1 MPEKYIFDSEEE
13 TGGDDG
19 EPLERVLRE
28 RLRSVRDEGER
39 RTIAG
44 LAREIGGLPG
54 DVARAALEVS
64 AGVAALSLRAGVDF
78 LRVVPE
84 AARVLD
90 AEELRA
96 WGEMARRLV
105 MADLET
111 GTAFITSGV
120 EGLGVVPR
128 GARLLLLQVCARQLS
143 LSTSFALETYR
154 RGPEVALAVGDAELL
169 RQVFEV
175 AAEIARR
182 SARHSA
188 DFLSATPAVAAHLS
202 TFREETDESGAVEN
216 HAGSVGVASLIEDGG
231 VESRVEDGA
240 VESLDVGG
248 VVDEERAAGGRVWAA
263 ALGLASAF
271 AQRVGG
277 IAADMWAAIPAA
289 TESLSTGEALLLF
302 RQSEDFLDRGG
313 AAALHVLTAGGEVL
327 RLVPEAFDEWGALLR
342 SVAAHNNACLVALA
356 RTGPVALRALAEF
369 RPERARLTETAL
381 AVIEAT
387 HEVARTDA
395 ESAISCFRA
404 APRALRTATLEQ
416 FKAWAREGLLLENLS
431 ARARRSYFALETR
444 KSNEQLQS
452 GESGLLLEEVSQT
465 LRLYVEGLT
474 GRVVEVAP
482 LASIPEEQR
491 IGDGRTIHLPSSVSE
506 FDDRELDFRLYKVL
520 AAHAAGQIEFGTHEP
535 DTALLRAAYASL
547 ADVYAPEMAD
557 ALDAFSLDGYI
568 NDPSKSER
576 ALAPEEEARLAE
588 SRKRVLPAGGDYR
601 AVLALFPQKGLAA
614 RIFGTLENGRIDRRL
629 RRVYRGLARDL
640 DLVREHLRRNRPRIV
655 SLPITLVP
663 FELLFQITLCGGALD
678 DARTI
683 YGQVISELESIVD
696 EYLTDARA
704 SVADTLMATSR
715 VYTLFQSA
723 VPEMTERQTRTD
735 EESDADKESGAQ
747 SNLETDG
754 EESDDAS
761 DEERRREQRRRDAR
775 ELFNAWAAS
784 ESAGTDG
791 EETLTGAE
799 RWMSG
804 ETPEQGL
811 EPGEE
816 AFEYDEWDRDLSDTR
831 VGWCRVVEKRTR
843 RGDRTFVELTRSRY
857 RGVISSIRHQFQ
869 LMRPESLKRVTNEL
883 DGDDYDLNALIDYVI
898 DRRADGRQSERVY
911 TKRLRRE
918 RDVAV
923 AFLLDQSSS
932 TARTI
937 GRHPLQPYTHPGRRI
952 IEVEKEGLVLMSEA
966 LEAVGDPYSIY
977 GFTSE
982 GRRNVKFYIVKDFKE
997 PYAGEVEQ
1005 RIGGINYQNNTRL
1018 GAAVR
1023 HAARKLRQQEART
1036 RLLIVL
1042 SDGRPYDHDYGDA
1055 RYAREDTREA
1065 LRQARLD
1072 GITPF
1077 CITIDRDSETEL
1089 RDLYG
1094 EVGYTI
1100 IDDVLSL
1107 PERMPA
1113 IYRRLTT

>member
-1 MPEKYIFDSEEE
+1 MPEKYIFDSAEENDE
-13 TGGDDG
+13 EGR
-19 EPLERVLRE
+19 PLGRELRE
-28 RLRSVRDEGER
+28 RLRGVRDAGER

-44 LAREIGGLPG
+44 LAREVGKLPV
-54 DVARAALEVS
+54 DVARAALEVG
-64 AGVAALSLRAGVDF
+64 AGLAALSLRAGVDF
-78 LRVVPE
+78 LREVPG

-96 WGEMARRLV
+96 WGELGRRLL
-105 MADLET
+105 MADAET
-111 GTAFITSGV
+111 GSAFITAGV
-120 EGLGVVPR
+120 GELAEVPR
-128 GARLLLLQVCARQLS
+128 GARLLLLQVCGRQLS

-154 RGPEVALAVGDAELL
+154 RGPEVARAVGDAELL
-169 RQVFEV
+169 RRVFEV
-175 AAEIARR
+175 ALEVARR
-182 SARHSA
+182 SARHSS
-188 DFLSATPAVAAHLS
+188 DFISATQGTAVALS
-202 TFREETDESGAVEN
+202 SFEREVDESVAVEN
-216 HAGSVGVASLIEDGG
+216 HSEG
-231 VESRVEDGA
+231 
-240 VESLDVGG
+240 
-248 VVDEERAAGGRVWAA
+248 VWAA
-263 ALGLASAF
+263 ALSLAESF

-277 IAADMWAAIPAA
+277 IAADMWAALPKAV
-289 TESLSTGEALLLF
+289 EGLSAGEALRLF
-302 RQSEDFLDRGG
+302 SQAEGFLDRGG
-313 AAALHVLTAGGEVL
+313 AAALHVLASGGEVL
-327 RLVPEAFDEWGALLR
+327 RLTPAAFDAWGALLR
-342 SVAAHNNACLVALA
+342 TVAAHNNASLVALA
-356 RTGPVALRALAEF
+356 RTGPAALRSLAEH
-369 RPERARLTETAL
+369 RAERERLTEVVLT
-381 AVIEAT
+381 VVEAT
-387 HEVARTDA
+387 HEVARVDA
-395 ESAISCFRA
+395 EAAISCFRA
-404 APRALRTATLEQ
+404 APRALRSATLEQ
-416 FKAWAREGLLLENLS
+416 FREWAREGLLAENLS

-444 KSNEQLQS
+444 KSNERLQS
-452 GESGLLLEEVSQT
+452 GGPEGLGLEEVAQT

-474 GRVVEVAP
+474 GRAVEVAP
-482 LASIPEEQR
+482 LAAIPEEQK
-491 IGDGRTIHLPSSVSE
+491 IGDGRTIHLPSVVSE
-506 FDDRELDFRLYKVL
+506 FGERELDFRLYKVL
-520 AAHAAGQIEFGTHEP
+520 AAHAAGQIEFGTHERET
-535 DTALLRAAYASL
+535 DELRAAYTSL
-547 ADVYAPEMAD
+547 AELYAPEHAD
-557 ALDAFSLDGYI
+557 ALDAFALDGYI
-568 NDPSKSER
+568 NDQSKSER
-576 ALAPEEEARLAE
+576 ALAPEEEARLAQ
-588 SRKRVLPAGGDYR
+588 SRRRVLPEGGDYR
-601 AVLALFPQKGLAA
+601 SVLALFPQKGLAA
-614 RIFGTLENGRIDRRL
+614 RVFGTLENGRIDRRL
-629 RRVYRGLARDL
+629 RHAYRGLGRDL

-663 FELLFQITLCGGALD
+663 FELLFQITLCGGALE
-678 DARTI
+678 DARAV
-683 YGQVISELESIVD
+683 YGQVVSELETIVVD
-696 EYLTDARA
+696 YLTGSDA

-715 VYTLFQSA
+715 VYTLFQSV
-723 VPEMTERQTRTD
+723 VPEMTERQTET
-735 EESDADKESGAQ
+735 EEEGGEDKQTGAQ
-747 SNLETDG
+747 SNLDAEG
-754 EESDDAS
+754 EDDDENT

-784 ESAGTDG
+784 EAESDG

-799 RWMSG
+799 RWMAG
-804 ETPEQGL
+804 ESAEQEL
-811 EPGEE
+811 EAGEE

-831 VGWCRVVEKRTR
+831 VGWCRVVEKRVK

-883 DGDDYDLNALIDYVI
+883 DGDDYDLNALIDFVI
-898 DRRADGRQSERVY
+898 DRRADGQQSERVY

-923 AFLLDQSSS
+923 SFLLDQSSS

-982 GRRNVKFYIVKDFKE
+982 GRRNVKFYIVKDFGE

-1023 HAARKLRQQEART
+1023 HAAAKLRRQEART

-1077 CITIDRDSETEL
+1077 CITIDRDSESEL

>member
-1 MPEKYIFDSEEE
+1 MPEKYIFDSEDKERGSDE
-13 TGGDDG
+13 AR
-19 EPLERVLRE
+19 PLERELRE
-28 RLRSVRDEGER
+28 RLRSVRSASER

-44 LAREIGGLPG
+44 LAREIGKLPT
-54 DVARAALEVS
+54 DVARAALEVG
-64 AGVAALSLRAGVDF
+64 AGLASLSLRAGVDF

-96 WGEMARRLV
+96 WGEMGRRLV
-105 MADLET
+105 GADVET
-111 GTAFITSGV
+111 GTAFLASGAS
-120 EGLGVVPR
+120 ELAAVPR
-128 GARLLLLQVCARQLS
+128 GARLALLQLCARQLS
-143 LSTSFALETYR
+143 LSTSTALETYR
-154 RGPEVALAVGDAELL
+154 AAPEVARAVVDAERL
-169 RQVFEV
+169 RRVFEIGL
-175 AAEIARR
+175 EISRR

-188 DFLSATPAVAAHLS
+188 DFVNATVPAAARLDA
-202 TFREETDESGAVEN
+202 FDVDADEGGAVEN
-216 HAGSVGVASLIEDGG
+216 QESVSANT
-231 VESRVEDGA
+231 
-240 VESLDVGG
+240 
-248 VVDEERAAGGRVWAA
+248 EEEGGRVWDA
-263 ALGLASAF
+263 ALSFALVF

-277 IAADMWAAIPAA
+277 LAADMWAALPGAVEGLKA
-289 TESLSTGEALLLF
+289 EEVLRLF

-313 AAALHVLTAGGEVL
+313 AAALHVLIAGGEVM
-327 RLVPEAFDEWGALLR
+327 RLFPSAFDAWGALLR

-356 RTGPVALRALAEF
+356 RTGPPALRTLVE
-369 RPERARLTETAL
+369 PKTNARTGELAL
-381 AVIEAT
+381 AVIEAVQ
-387 HEVARTDA
+387 EVARVDPEA
-395 ESAISCFRA
+395 AISCFRS
-404 APRALRTATLEQ
+404 APAALRAVTVEQ
-416 FKAWAREGLLLENLS
+416 FKAWAREGLLAENVS

-444 KSNEQLQS
+444 RSNEQLRE
-452 GESGLLLEEVSQT
+452 GGRSGLALEEVAQT

-474 GRVVEVAP
+474 GHAVEVAP
-482 LASIPEEQR
+482 LAAVPDEQR
-491 IGDGRTIHLPSSVSE
+491 IGDGRTIHLPSNVSE
-506 FDDRELDFRLYKVL
+506 FDDDALDFRLYKVL
-520 AAHAAGQIEFGTHEP
+520 AAHAAGQIEFGTHER
-535 DTALLRAAYASL
+535 DTLDLRAAYTSL
-547 ADVYAPEMAD
+547 AATYAEENAD

-588 SRKRVLPAGGDYR
+588 ANKRSFPEGGDYR
-601 AVLALFPQKGLAA
+601 AVLSLFPQRGLAA
-614 RIFGTLENGRIDRRL
+614 KIFGTLENGRIDRRL
-629 RRVYRGLARDL
+629 RHAYRGLARDL

-655 SLPITLVP
+655 GLPVTLVP

-678 DARTI
+678 DARAL
-683 YGQVISELESIVD
+683 YGQIVSELETIVVD
-696 EYLTDARA
+696 YLTAEDA

-715 VYTLFQSA
+715 VYTLFKSVA
-723 VPEMTERQTRTD
+723 PDIAERQTEGD
-735 EESDADKESGAQ
+735 EQQGDDEQRGAQ
-747 SNLETDG
+747 SNLEADGDEGDDSSTD
-754 EESDDAS
+754 
-761 DEERRREQRRRDAR
+761 ERRREQRRRDAR
-775 ELFNAWAAS
+775 ELFNAWAAMDS
-784 ESAGTDG
+784 AESNG
-791 EETLTGAE
+791 EEMLTGAE
-799 RWMSG
+799 RWMAG
-804 ETPEQGL
+804 ESAEQTL

-831 VGWCRVVEKRTR
+831 VGWCRVIEKRVK

-869 LMRPESLKRVTNEL
+869 LMRPESLKRITNEL

-898 DRRADGRQSERVY
+898 DRRADGRQDERVY

-923 AFLLDQSSS
+923 SFLLDQSSS

-966 LEAVGDPYSIY
+966 LEAVGDPYAIY

-982 GRRNVKFYIVKDFKE
+982 GRRNVKFYVVKDFEE
-997 PYAGEVEQ
+997 PYADEVEA

-1018 GAAVR
+1018 GAAIR
-1023 HAARKLRQQEART
+1023 HAAAKLRTQEART

-1065 LRQARLD
+1065 LRRARLD

-1107 PERMPA
+1107 PERIPA